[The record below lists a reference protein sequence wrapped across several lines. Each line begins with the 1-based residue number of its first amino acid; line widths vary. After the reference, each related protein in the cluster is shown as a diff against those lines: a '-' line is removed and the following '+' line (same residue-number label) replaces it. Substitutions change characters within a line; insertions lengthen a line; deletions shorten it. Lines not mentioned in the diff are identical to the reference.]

1 MRPRLLITRPLPA
14 AVHDRAGVLF
24 DLTIRDSTGPTRPA
38 ELADALTEYDAIL
51 PSLGDVFSRDVF
63 SAAGAPR
70 CRILANFGA
79 GVNHIDLAAAAD
91 AEIAVTNTPGAV
103 TAPTA
108 DLAMMLLLMSA
119 RRAGEGERLVRSGQW
134 RGWHPV
140 ELLGD
145 EVGART
151 LGIVGMGRIGQEV
164 ARRATAGFG
173 MEVLF
178 HNRSPKRPPGPEATQ
193 VPLDEVLGRSDFIV
207 VTLPG
212 GVGTRHLIDAEAL
225 SLMRPHAHLINVSR
239 GEVVDEAALIE
250 ALREKR
256 IAGAALDVYEFEPE
270 VPAALR
276 ERDDVVLLPHLGSA
290 TRSARE
296 AMGMTAL
303 DNLKAFFGGGEPAN
317 RVA

>member
-1 MRPRLLITRPLPA
+1 
-14 AVHDRAGVLF
+14 
-24 DLTIRDSTGPTRPA
+24 
-38 ELADALTEYDAIL
+38 
-51 PSLGDVFSRDVF
+51 
-63 SAAGAPR
+63 
-70 CRILANFGA
+70 
-79 GVNHIDLAAAAD
+79 
-91 AEIAVTNTPGAV
+91 
-103 TAPTA
+103 
-108 DLAMMLLLMSA
+108 
-119 RRAGEGERLVRSGQW
+119 
-134 RGWHPV
+134 
-140 ELLGD
+140 
-145 EVGART
+145 
-151 LGIVGMGRIGQEV
+151 
-164 ARRATAGFG
+164 
-173 MEVLF
+173 
-178 HNRSPKRPPGPEATQ
+178 
-193 VPLDEVLGRSDFIV
+193 
-207 VTLPG
+207 LPG